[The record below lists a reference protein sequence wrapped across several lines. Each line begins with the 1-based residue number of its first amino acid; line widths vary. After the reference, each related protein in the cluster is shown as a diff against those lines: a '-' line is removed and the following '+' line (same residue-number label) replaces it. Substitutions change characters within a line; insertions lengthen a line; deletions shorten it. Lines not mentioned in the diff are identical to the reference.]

1 MVLEP
6 RLKPLALVCA
16 ETRALREGTRSSI
29 AGPLVCPAPGGPGQA
44 ALPPVGPGPPPR
56 LGVRCVLRLLSL
68 RCLLVSRGS
77 VQLCRGP
84 PGQPGPMGEAR
95 SYKVRLRVHLT
106 GSAGSSPPLIRC
118 WHDGQTSGKLSVLD
132 HGFTVKRAAGSAGR
146 EGMPQACLGQ
156 GAGLPSHC
164 CLVSAASEAPL
175 QGFCE
180 FPAWLSLGRW

>member
-16 ETRALREGTRSSI
+16 ETRALREGTRSGI
-29 AGPLVCPAPGGPGQA
+29 AGPLVYPAPGGPGQA
-44 ALPPVGPGPPPR
+44 ALPPAGPGPPPR

-77 VQLCRGP
+77 VQLCRG
-84 PGQPGPMGEAR
+84 QPGPMGEAR
-95 SYKVRLRVHLT
+95 CCKVCLRVHLT
-106 GSAGSSPPLIRC
+106 GSAGSCPPPIGR
-118 WHDGQTSGKLSVLD
+118 WRDDQASGKLSVLG

-146 EGMPQACLGQ
+146 EGMPQACVGR

-164 CLVSAASEAPL
+164 CLVSATSEAPL